1 MAKKTNEQRS
11 NAAHSVVLVHN
22 QRLGIDTDEMPIESQ
37 IAELAKGLRILAEEY
52 GLDFD
57 DISKQ

>member
-1 MAKKTNEQRS
+1 MIEKTNAQRS

-22 QRLGIDTDEMPIESQ
+22 QRLGIDAADMPIEGQ
-37 IAELAKGLRILAEEY
+37 ITELAKGLRILAEEY